1 MNALN
6 DLKPRVV
13 VSRCIEFE
21 PVRYNGQMMR
31 SEFVKM
37 LLPFIEPIT
46 VCPEVDIGLGVPR
59 QTLRLVKAKG
69 EKRLYQPETGLD
81 LTDRMLDFADEFLGS
96 LPPVDG
102 FIMKTGSPSSCV
114 RGVKVYGSVKPSPV
128 VERSSGI
135 FGGLVRERFG
145 HLAVEDDRRLDN
157 PRIRE
162 HFLRKLF
169 MLARFRHAKS
179 SGSMRDVLEFH
190 TVNKLLLKTYNQ
202 KEMRVLGRIVAN
214 QDGLPVE
221 EIYEQYEEHLY
232 KTMRRAPRCNGYVN
246 TLMNSLGY
254 FSQELSGAEKRFFL
268 DRLDDYR
275 EGRAPLVVPV
285 DILLSWVVRFSE
297 PYLGRQTF
305 FNPYPEELVDVES
318 IVEACGG
325 RDYWKDEEV

>member
-6 DLKPRVV
+6 EAKPRVV

-31 SEFVKM
+31 SEFVRA
-37 LLPFIEPIT
+37 LLPHVEPIT

-59 QTLRLVKAKG
+59 QTLRLVKRKD

-81 LTDRMLDFADEFLGS
+81 LTERMLAFAEGFMGS

-102 FIMKTGSPSSCV
+102 FIMKSGSPSSGV
-114 RGVKVYGSVKPSPV
+114 RNVKVYGSVKPSPV
-128 VERSSGI
+128 VERSSGL

-157 PRIRE
+157 ARIRE

-169 MLARFRHAKS
+169 TLARFRGA
-179 SGSMRDVLEFH
+179 SGSGAMRDIVEFH

-214 QDGLPVE
+214 QEGRPAE
-221 EIYEQYEEHLY
+221 EVFQLYGEHLY
-232 KTMRRAPRCNGYVN
+232 AALRRAPRCTSYVN
-246 TLMNSLGY
+246 TIMNSMGY
-254 FSQELSGAEKRFFL
+254 FSRELSGAEKRFLL

-275 EGRAPLVVPV
+275 EGRAPLVAPL
-285 DILLSWVVRFSE
+285 DILRSWIVRFGE

-305 FNPYPEELVDVES
+305 FNPYPEELVDVDS
-318 IVEACGG
+318 IVEACGS
-325 RDYWKDEEV
+325 RDYWEDE